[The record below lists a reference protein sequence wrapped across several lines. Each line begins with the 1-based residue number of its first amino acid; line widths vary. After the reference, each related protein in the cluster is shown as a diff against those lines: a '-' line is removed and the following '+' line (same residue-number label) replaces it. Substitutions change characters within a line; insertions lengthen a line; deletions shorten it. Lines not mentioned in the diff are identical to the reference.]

1 MAPLARVLRTDV
13 NTLVAFREEMTPME
27 INRIMEEIVKEM
39 AETGYEAVF
48 DRARRLIREYPN
60 CNQLI
65 CSLAQM
71 MNFYLQIGEVEDKEK
86 YEQQIDA
93 WFETIALC
101 EEKDLAN
108 MATVMLCQ
116 KAIAQKD
123 YEKAQALLEKIPSP
137 GIDKRLMQANIY
149 IAQED
154 NEKAYGIYEK
164 MVFEKA
170 NLLISSL
177 TQLCELKC
185 REKLYADACDL
196 AALSRTVA
204 EKFDLGSYIAGNAEF
219 MVAVEMQDKEKTISA
234 LKGMLENMDD
244 FPMQASKLYQ
254 HVNFKD
260 NSSFESLRTMMK
272 PVFDKDDS
280 LDFIRNDPE
289 FAKII
294 ELLA

>member
-1 MAPLARVLRTDV
+1 M

-27 INRIMEEIVKEM
+27 INRIMEEIVKDM
-39 AETGYEAVF
+39 AEAGYEAVF
-48 DRARRLIREYPN
+48 DKARRLIREYPN

-86 YEQQIDA
+86 YERQIDA

-108 MATVMLCQ
+108 MAIVMLCQ
-116 KAIAQKD
+116 KAIAQED
-123 YEKAQALLEKIPSP
+123 YEKAQILLDKIPTQ
-137 GIDKRLMQANIY
+137 GMDKRMLQANLY
-149 IAQED
+149 KAQAD
-154 NEKAYGIYEK
+154 NEKAYEIYET
-164 MVFEKA
+164 MVYEKA
-170 NLLISSL
+170 SLLISGL

-196 AALSRTVA
+196 AALSRSVA
-204 EKFDLGSYIAGNAEF
+204 EKFDMGSYIAGNAEF
-219 MVAVEMQDKEKTISA
+219 MVAIEMQDKEKTISA
-234 LKGMLENMDD
+234 LKEMLENMDD
-244 FPMQASKLYQ
+244 FPMKSSKLYR

-260 NSSFESLRTMMK
+260 DSSFDSLRTMLK

-280 LDFIRNDPE
+280 LEFVRNEPE

-294 ELLA
+294 ELLAGNRAG